1 MIRDVVSVQPSE
13 GYRLRLTF
21 DDGVKGEV
29 DVSELVTFVG
39 VFAPLKDRREFVK
52 VYVDAETGTLAWPNG
67 ADLDPLVLY
76 ARVTGT
82 DVSELLSRR
91 SEAVP

>member
-1 MIRDVVSVQPSE
+1 MSFPFSPRG

-21 DDGVKGEV
+21 DDGVEGEV
-29 DVSELVTFVG
+29 DVSKLVTSVG

-52 VYVDAETGTLAWPNG
+52 VYVDAETGTISWPNG

-76 ARVTGT
+76 ARVTSV